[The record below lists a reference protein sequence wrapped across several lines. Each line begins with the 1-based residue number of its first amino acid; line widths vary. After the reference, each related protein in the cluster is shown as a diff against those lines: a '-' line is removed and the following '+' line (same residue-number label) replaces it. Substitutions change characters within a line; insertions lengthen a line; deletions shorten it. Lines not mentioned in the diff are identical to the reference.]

1 MIKKILIVSRSFYPD
16 NNPRAFRTTELV
28 KEFVRQGHDVTLVFP
43 YNAEK
48 HDVFLAQHKLNIINL
63 GTPIFKQIKIDYS
76 NKYLSLFA
84 RLIRRMLQL
93 LIEYP
98 DIGLMFQ
105 VQKKI
110 KKLKDFD
117 LLISIAVPYPIH
129 WGTAWARSNR
139 NRIAKTWVA
148 DCGDPF
154 MGDRTDSFRK
164 FFYFKYV
171 EKWFMRKANFV
182 AITKETFKVNYYP
195 EFHAKMVEIPQG
207 FNFAEVKIVNKPTKN
222 TPIIFGFAGTL
233 IKDTRDPSK
242 FLDFLC
248 KAKIDFVFVLFTKS
262 KHLVQPYKKMLKEK
276 LVIKDYIPR
285 LELLFELSKMDFLV
299 NFEYDPKVQSPS
311 KLIDYALTTKP
322 ILNISNSDF
331 NDETI
336 SQFLNR
342 DYSNRFIVENIEN
355 YNIKNVTGKFL
366 GLTGKK

>member
-43 YNAEK
+43 YKSEK
-48 HDVFLAQHKLNIINL
+48 HDVFLAQYKLNVINL
-63 GTPIFKQIKIDYS
+63 GTPIFKPIKIDYS
-76 NKYLSLFA
+76 NKYVSLFA
-84 RLIRRMLQL
+84 RLIRRTFQL

-105 VQKKI
+105 VKKQLN
-110 KKLKDFD
+110 KLSDFD

-129 WGTAWARSNR
+129 WGTAWARNTK
-139 NRIAKTWVA
+139 NKIAKIWVA

-171 EKWFMRKANFV
+171 EKWFMHKTDFV

-195 EFHAKMVEIPQG
+195 EFHHKMVEIPQG
-207 FNFAEVKIVNKPTKN
+207 FNFTEVKIHNKTVNN
-222 TPIIFGFAGTL
+222 SPIRFGFAGTL
-233 IKDTRDPSK
+233 IKDTRDPTK

-248 KAKIDFVFVLFTKS
+248 EVEIDFVFVLFTKS
-262 KHLVQPYKKMLKEK
+262 KNLVNPYKKVLKEK

-311 KLIDYALTTKP
+311 KLIDYALTTRP
-322 ILNISNSDF
+322 ILNITNSNF
-331 NDETI
+331 NKETI
-336 SQFLNR
+336 RHFLTK
-342 DYSNRFIVENIEN
+342 DYSGSFVVENLEN
-355 YNIKNVTGKFL
+355 YNIKNVTRRFL
-366 GLTGKK
+366 NLTERK